1 MVLEI
6 KPTAEGIET
15 EVLRPGLF
23 ISKPTLSFIKT
34 SYTRNINDLAP
45 SSIGKVPVRF
55 WHDHVAPALPRLA
68 SQCLLCPRGSH
79 PGKPRPAS
87 ATPRSAQPTT
97 LPATHGM
104 AQAVLGRGAKSLDK
118 MERTSHPGDTQKRC

>member
-6 KPTAEGIET
+6 KPTVEGIET

-23 ISKPTLSFIKT
+23 ISKLTLSFIKT
-34 SYTRNINDLAP
+34 SYTRNINELAP

-55 WHDHVAPALPRLA
+55 WHDHVAPARPRLA

-97 LPATHGM
+97 SPTTHCM
-104 AQAVLGRGAKSLDK
+104 AQAVLGRVAKSLDT

>member
-1 MVLEI
+1 MRGFSSGCKSL
-6 KPTAEGIET
+6 A
-15 EVLRPGLF
+15 
-23 ISKPTLSFIKT
+23 FIKT

-97 LPATHGM
+97 LPTTHVM
-104 AQAVLGRGAKSLDK
+104 AQAVLGRVAKSLDTMK
-118 MERTSHPGDTQKRC
+118 EPLILVTPRSVVNWPYGKETHLRF

>member
-1 MVLEI
+1 MPL
-6 KPTAEGIET
+6 PAHSTSAD
-15 EVLRPGLF
+15 
-23 ISKPTLSFIKT
+23 LSFSKT

-45 SSIGKVPVRF
+45 SSIGNVPVRF
-55 WHDHVAPALPRLA
+55 WHDHVAPVLPRLA

-97 LPATHGM
+97 SPTTHGM
-104 AQAVLGRGAKSLDK
+104 AQAVLGRVAKSLDT
-118 MERTSHPGDTQKRC
+118 MERTSHPSDWSPYGQKTHLRFRGMGVY